1 MLNGQDEWGGGGGRE
16 GRCRMD
22 EEEDYKQK
30 ENKGGVIIIENEAR
44 LALCMYEPYTWR
56 RWRNSE
62 NRKSRHEYLPPT
74 IQIYKEST
82 P

>member
-30 ENKGGVIIIENEAR
+30 ENKGVIIIENEAR

-74 IQIYKEST
+74 IQIYKESA